1 MIYQKYQKVARTAT
15 AVAAMLIVAACDS
28 GASTGDSANVYDQ
41 ATLDAANVYVEGKSG
56 TWGDIVYGSEDAPI
70 TVIEYGSL
78 TCGACGAFSR
88 DTFPKLE
95 EEFINTGK
103 VKFIFRNL
111 VRDSVDMVA
120 STVARCRD
128 PETSKRLNHLF
139 FDRQSDWLGAQDR
152 NAALAKLARRAVN
165 MSRTEFDRCASDR
178 DLMKNLTEMTNSGA
192 RDFNVRSTP
201 TIFING
207 AGLADFRWD
216 NFKKVL
222 EEQAP

>member
-1 MIYQKYQKVARTAT
+1 MIYQKYQKTARAAT

-28 GASTGDSANVYDQ
+28 GASTSGSANVYNQ
-41 ATLDAANVYVEGKSG
+41 ATLDAANVYEEGKSG
-56 TWGDIVYGSEDAPI
+56 TWGDIVYGNDDAPI

-78 TCGACGAFSR
+78 TCGACGAFDR
-88 DTFPKLE
+88 EIFPKLE
-95 EEFINTGK
+95 EEFIKTGK

-111 VRDSVDMVA
+111 VRDNVDMVA

-128 PETSKRLNHLF
+128 TDTSKRLNRLF
-139 FDRQSDWLGAQDR
+139 FERQGDWLGAEDR

-178 DLMKNLTEMTNSGA
+178 DLMKNLTAMTKSGQIE
-192 RDFNVRSTP
+192 FNVRSTP
-201 TIFING
+201 TIFVNG
-207 AGLADFRWD
+207 AGLDDFRWD